1 MDRFGFG
8 GDVIRLTDGE
18 DTKDNFVPVLYK
30 APASTVPVPS
40 SLKYLRPLALKST
53 TPESEIIRQ
62 RNITLFRNR
71 ISLVGELD
79 PSRVLKCL
87 AYRFGDKPFA
97 LMVQTEADPLSRLV
111 SHGLLNPVEK
121 LEVLWRAGKAIEH
134 LHTRVPPVA
143 HGGILPKAFLVT
155 KTREVLLADFG
166 YALVWRSLQ
175 QDPSL
180 HQGLE
185 VTSFTIPKV
194 GYSAP
199 ETITG
204 TQSGL
209 ECPADIFAFAS
220 TILAVTSNVHPYA
233 GLNPWSPKGMGVLLE
248 GTPPNP
254 ASHRDLPETNSLG
267 EMTVAMGGRLELLAE
282 ALPIS
287 ESSLEDP
294 LEVQNL
300 VPRELKGALTRDPDF
315 THVQGR
321 FADVCKGYW
330 YQNGEVRIV
339 AIKYLRS
346 TNQNGGI
353 DSRNRNLQ
361 REAETWA
368 KLRHPNIIELF
379 GYVETP
385 EPALVAPWCANGTLL
400 EYTAHNLPPQSH
412 ILELLIQVS
421 SAVQYLHRQQP
432 PIFHGD
438 VKPSNVLIADDGQ
451 ALLSDFGSSVTKD
464 SSIQDD
470 EVTNQIGTNGYRAPE
485 VLKPSQQSPAA
496 DVYSIAC
503 LILHI
508 LSGCPPRV
516 PFEQVQQGATPQA
529 TEHLGLPASDPLWG
543 LLIQC
548 WSLDPQTRPKVESI
562 MNELEAERI
571 LRSSM
576 EIDIDLTSN
585 VGPKH
590 GLFEPS
596 PVSVGLA
603 NELPRGSITTSKRV
617 AAGYFADVYEGV
629 LKGAEGSETPVAVKV
644 LREVGMGSSRTPQ
657 ERNERLNKVI
667 SAAKGLQYLHSL
679 DPPICHADIK
689 PANVLVSDDG
699 KNALLS
705 DFGLAA
711 SLTTLRSPHATSGY
725 PQGTVRYQ
733 APELFLES
741 RRTLAGDVYSFACL
755 ILAVM
760 SGDPPFYE
768 LPEHQ
773 VSTALFQ
780 KRIPDPANHPS
791 LQKNDALW
799 GLIMRCLSYFER
811 DRPTMTKVVKV
822 ASLLA
827 SIGVR
832 SNINHEIPV

>member
-254 ASHRDLPETNSLG
+254 ASHRDLPETNSVWSLLRRMWAKNPTERPGISEVVGELG

-657 ERNERLNKVI
+657 ERNERLNKRLQREN
-667 SAAKGLQYLHSL
+667 AAWGRLRHPNIL
-679 DPPICHADIK
+679 P
-689 PANVLVSDDG
+689 VLGVCPG
-699 KNALLS
+699 KVALLITPWMKNGNLH
-705 DFGLAA
+705 DFVKHNDGISSADKL
-711 SLTTLRSPHATSGY
+711 
-725 PQGTVRYQ
+725 
-733 APELFLES
+733 ELVGFPLQ
-741 RRTLAGDVYSFACL
+741 RT
-755 ILAVM
+755 
-760 SGDPPFYE
+760 
-768 LPEHQ
+768 Q
-773 VSTALFQ
+773 
-780 KRIPDPANHPS
+780 
-791 LQKNDALW
+791 
-799 GLIMRCLSYFER
+799 
-811 DRPTMTKVVKV
+811 
-822 ASLLA
+822 
-827 SIGVR
+827 
-832 SNINHEIPV
+832 